1 MTIKTTLKQYCLISL
16 FIINGCAKTVESKKN
31 QSLKTTTH
39 QKTKK
44 EKIEEKRLN
53 ITGTY
58 KFGDNAENGRVGS
71 LIVYPLTDQTAL
83 FFLDVSRGAPSYNQG
98 QIFGE
103 MTIKDN
109 IGIYDTKSDD
119 EFLNCFLKFKF
130 NNKEVKIGTGEGRY
144 ECGFGYAV
152 YADHNY
158 KLVDE
163 SVPKY
168 FINGESDTIVFK
180 GLTVEKYNHRFE

>member
-1 MTIKTTLKQYCLISL
+1 MNTKLNQYCLIFL
-16 FIINGCAKTVESKKN
+16 LIIYGCGQSNELKKV
-31 QSLKTTTH
+31 QSLKISTP

-44 EKIEEKRLN
+44 TIAVVIRHN
-53 ITGTY
+53 FAGTY
-58 KFGDNAENGRVGS
+58 KFGANAENGRVGS

-98 QIFGE
+98 QILGE

-109 IGIYDTKSDD
+109 IGIYDIKSEDD
-119 EFLNCFLKFKF
+119 FLNCFLKFEF
-130 NNKEVKIGTGEGRY
+130 NNKEVKISTGEGRY
-144 ECGFGYAV
+144 DCGFGYAV
-152 YADHNY
+152 YADNNY
-158 KLVDE
+158 KQVDE

-180 GLTVEKYNHRFE
+180 GLTVEKYTNHL